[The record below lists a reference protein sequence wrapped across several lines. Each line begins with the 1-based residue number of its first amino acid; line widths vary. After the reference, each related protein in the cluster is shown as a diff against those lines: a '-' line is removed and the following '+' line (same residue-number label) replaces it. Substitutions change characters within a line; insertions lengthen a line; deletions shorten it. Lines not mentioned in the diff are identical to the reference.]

1 MDERGSS
8 AVLVV
13 LLILLKG
20 RRSRIEW
27 NVAADASSEAESP
40 PDNELRPIDSNVR
53 IFLEL
58 EFSGFRGDWG
68 ETVFKSVCVR
78 ERGREWEREVRSQ
91 SV

>member
-13 LLILLKG
+13 LLIRLKG

-53 IFLEL
+53 IFWS
-58 EFSGFRGDWG
+58 FSSMDFEVIG
-68 ETVFKSVCVR
+68 ERRFSSVC
-78 ERGREWEREVRSQ
+78 ERKESG
-91 SV
+91 